1 MRTLWAMGLVMS
13 ALVGAGE
20 IKDASLI
27 GDRSG
32 WHIDFDCNE
41 EPLSR
46 IWQPQPGVIRLELQ
60 NFKVAAGNR
69 SFSENPWFSSMNA
82 VAGSNA
88 VYDFKLRAGV
98 TLPDNW
104 ARTWDGRHFR
114 VVLSR
119 LPASKPYLETLKLF
133 GAQSADAVQNA
144 ALDAGGEL
152 QKISMASSVDQ
163 EVIDLQFS
171 KAPLKS
177 SLRMT
182 PNGLRLDLEL
192 AGARL
197 VSSKLGSPHGEGW
210 NVRGL
215 SVAREGKAEVLHIE
229 LADPVRSAVLNRM
242 GERLTVRMRREG
254 VVAGVRT
261 WESGKAES
269 FGGSSVPSDEM
280 QSLGKAKIEVS
291 RKIFT
296 PASSA
301 ASAPV
306 AASAAGGQEKS
317 VRDAELLEVE
327 RRKSQEFALKQ
338 KLEDD
343 AKQTQ
348 IDEKNRIVYHTFGV
362 RDPFV
367 PLDPGDAE
375 NGLNI
380 DQMKVVGIIFSKV
393 KRMVV
398 LEHVSQAGLSV
409 ALKEGDPIQNGRVLR
424 IEKERVVF
432 LLEEFGQTR
441 EFALRLQA
449 PKGDRT

>member
-1 MRTLWAMGLVMS
+1 MRTMWAIGLFLS
-13 ALVGAGE
+13 AVVGAGE

-27 GDRSG
+27 GDRAG

-46 IWQPQPGVIRLELQ
+46 IWQPQSGVVRLELQ
-60 NFKVAAGNR
+60 NFRVAAGTR
-69 SFSENPWFSSMNA
+69 SFSENPWFSSMSA

-88 VYDFKLRAGV
+88 VYDFKLRPGV

-104 ARTWDGRHFR
+104 VRAWDGRHFR
-114 VVLSR
+114 IVLSR
-119 LPASKPYLETLKLF
+119 LPVSKPYLETMKMF
-133 GAQSADAVQNA
+133 GGASSETAPAA

-152 QKISMASSVDQ
+152 QKISMSSSADQ

-197 VSSKLGSPHGEGW
+197 VSSKLGSPRGDGW

-215 SVAREGKAEVLHIE
+215 AIAKEGKVEVLRIE
-229 LADPVRSAVLNRM
+229 LADPIRSAVLNRM
-242 GERLTVRMRREG
+242 GDRLTVRMRREG

-269 FGGSSVPSDEM
+269 FGTNSIPADEM
-280 QSLGKAKIEVS
+280 QTLGKAKVDVV

-296 PASSA
+296 PASSVSSPPAVTNA
-301 ASAPV
+301 AS
-306 AASAAGGQEKS
+306 GQEKG

-338 KLEDD
+338 KLDDD

-380 DQMKVVGIIFSKV
+380 DQMKVVGIIFSKS

-398 LEHVSQAGLSV
+398 LEHVSQSGLSV

-424 IEKERVVF
+424 IEKERVIF